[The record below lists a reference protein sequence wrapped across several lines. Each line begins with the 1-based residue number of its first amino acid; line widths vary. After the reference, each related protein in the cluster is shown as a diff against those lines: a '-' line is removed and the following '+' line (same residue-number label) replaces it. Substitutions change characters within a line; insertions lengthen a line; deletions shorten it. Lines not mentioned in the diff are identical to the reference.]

1 MEGHEINQILEQVY
15 IQYAAQKYLDS
26 VKIRKEDIITVRT
39 ELHTIGLDK
48 FIQKGIDDMDRIV
61 LAPRTVSADADLFGE
76 KQDSRNPFYVEELE
90 QKEWDEIF
98 LDLLQEK
105 SSYGIFSR
113 CKSVCCRQSST
124 QDSKLKRAV

>member
-1 MEGHEINQILEQVY
+1 M
-15 IQYAAQKYLDS
+15 
-26 VKIRKEDIITVRT
+26 RT

-48 FIQKGIDDMDRIV
+48 FIQKGIDDLDRIV

-113 CKSVCCRQSST
+113 CKAVCCR
-124 QDSKLKRAV
+124 